1 MDKVMKFEELKRVRS
16 LYGKCARGTSLG
28 EKRLLYFSSFR
39 ARARPRNSSL
49 RSDKAG
55 ACYAGYSM
63 SQPSALLLLRF
74 FVWFWFGFLPFCVTQ
89 CSACIEVQCSACI
102 EVSGGRISFV
112 KAHRK
117 S

>member
-28 EKRLLYFSSFR
+28 EERLLYFSSFR

-89 CSACIEVQCSACI
+89 CSACIEV
-102 EVSGGRISFV
+102 SGGRISSV